1 MLMPGLP
8 PLHPGTKDLH
18 AACMPPVCGSVGLIW
33 FRQQGAT
40 GVIPTRLALPPR
52 RWRKYGQKTVKGSP
66 HPRSYYKCTYPFCP
80 VRKHVEKRQGDDD
93 KWTVTYEG
101 QHTHAPPNPA
111 LTRRSPRTI
120 GEEAREEASMRH
132 LHTVTALGPPSLGVC
147 KRGGGTRFV
156 DGAGGVG
163 DPHRSSRLI
172 GRRS

>member
-8 PLHPGTKDLH
+8 PLHPGTKGLH
-18 AACMPPVCGSVGLIW
+18 AACMLPVCGVDLIW
-33 FRQQGAT
+33 FRQQGA
-40 GVIPTRLALPPR
+40 ISIAIFRPERLTLPPR

-120 GEEAREEASMRH
+120 GEEARGRPACGIYTRSQPGTHSVSGR
-132 LHTVTALGPPSLGVC
+132 LQARRRNALY
-147 KRGGGTRFV
+147 
-156 DGAGGVG
+156 
-163 DPHRSSRLI
+163 
-172 GRRS
+172 